1 MHGLFGAGKFAAII
15 LTLPLLL
22 APLLGEMMESIL
34 PRR

>member
-1 MHGLFGAGKFAAII
+1 MHGLFAAGKFAAMI

-22 APLLGEMMESIL
+22 ALLLEEIFGNIL

>member
-1 MHGLFGAGKFAAII
+1 MDGLLGAGKFAAII

-22 APLLGEMMESIL
+22 APLLGKIFGNIL